1 MDQPREVAK
10 PARGQKNK
18 EIKCTCRYISGM
30 YMYMYKTRSA
40 VCIYMF
46 IYQVQ
51 YIFYYLGACTF
62 VHSSL
67 LYMYVCETIAVY
79 VCMYVCMY
87 K

>member
-30 YMYMYKTRSA
+30 YMYMYKTRSD

-51 YIFYYLGACTF
+51 YIFYLGH
-62 VHSSL
+62 VHSCTVHCCICKFVRL
-67 LYMYVCETIAVY
+67 
-79 VCMYVCMY
+79 
-87 K
+87 